1 MFWQILRRNFTAVQ
15 QSLPSTI
22 SWVLVLTLFVGLP
35 SQVALSSVA
44 SATTL
49 ATISYEINGGVGAA
63 PSSQTQRTSGETLTI
78 ATYSGLKNGNRFI
91 SWNTA
96 ADGSGTY
103 YKAGGN
109 YAPTTNLT
117 LYAQWMGAYCP
128 EGWTWSEPT
137 CKKTFSGE
145 KNYIIPF
152 GFKSLDVIAIG
163 GSGANGAKGVGG
175 KPGKIQA
182 SFSFDE
188 GDELRFFPGDS
199 ASGTTGGVDSYPN
212 ANYNGGNGIALNGN
226 SGGGGAATVVT
237 KNGSATSNIIM
248 IAGGGGGGGANTGCY
263 SQYNPTTSTPGSD
276 NASSNGLTY
285 GSNGTN
291 HGSNRVS
298 GAGGGGNNGGA
309 TGGATPAYTCSS
321 GNDNGGLGLGGFR
334 GGNSATGAS
343 ATVANTVNEVNG
355 VAGSVTLQLTRPT
368 ITYNL
373 NGASGT
379 APVKQIQNSE
389 GAPLEVSEPGVTRTG
404 YTFAGWNT
412 LANAGGTNYAV
423 GSLYDTNT
431 ALVLYAK
438 WSSQITFNGNSN
450 TGGSA
455 PAAVTAIGS
464 NPATLATNSGNL
476 TRTGY
481 TFAGWNSAADGTG
494 TSYAVGLNTFVAT
507 GDVTLYAQ
515 WNSTITYS
523 RNNATGGAAPAAQT
537 AVGQKPLTLQTNVAG
552 GLSRTGYE
560 FAGWNTAADGSG
572 TRYNAG
578 ATNYISNGD
587 ANLYAYWIPTPDKPV
602 LKQSSDSGSSSTDNI
617 TNDSTPEVSVSN
629 LIVGATVTITAY
641 NNASTAIAS
650 CTFTATSTTQSCSI
664 STALT
669 SSEYYFMAKQS
680 LGGATTLNSIKST
693 PNVQIDLVL
702 PTASVVTVGS
712 NTTISWKN
720 TQTGQVSSD
729 SLGTVYLVRNSVTV
743 SDTSSITSSNTNLW
757 KSVSITQAYVATNVV
772 LTGLL
777 GGTYKAYALDA
788 AGNLGLASTNSMLVY
803 SQANAPTDL
812 VATPGVGT
820 MGPKFDL
827 TWTAPTDTGGGIDS
841 YLVQYSINGGSTWVS
856 FPRNAAPGTSYSV
869 YPVIYET
876 DYLFRISAVNLWG
889 TGTTSSASDVKKV
902 DIPSCSPTTSPNGF
916 TFVFPI
922 GVCAWTVPAGV
933 TSIKVDARGAQGGWG
948 DYAPGTGGQVIG
960 TLAVTPG
967 ETLYM
972 YVGDQGVGFGDTSN
986 PLSGRGGF
994 NGGGFGGAGGA
1005 GGRNGSGGGGATDIR
1020 TSINSVASRVVVAG
1034 GGGGTTYQGNSC
1046 CRNIGNGGNGGGTTG
1061 AQTSTSDGAGGGGG
1075 TQSAGGYS
1083 YGTASGAGIGGAG
1096 LDAVS
1101 PSTYGSGGGGGGYYG
1116 GGGGGGP
1123 WKTGGGGGSSYVS
1136 NGRFTSTTNSQGVNC
1151 APGFLSI
1158 TVGDD
1163 VSQVPPIPNTCGIN
1177 GDTTPPVVSTAVAPS
1192 VNAAGS
1198 IITIT
1203 YTDVSFLNTNFVPPS
1218 LFTVTSGGTN
1228 VAVSSITFLNKVL
1241 YLNLAQNLKPGATT
1255 TIAYSD
1261 PTAGNDVYV
1270 VQDAFGNDAGSFS
1283 NVSIPTSAITVAV
1296 PTTPVLAAASDSGT
1310 SNSDKNTNDN
1320 TPTFSSSSLVV
1331 GATVT
1336 FTATPS
1342 AGSAVTCVITA
1353 TATTDSCTFTTLS
1366 NSTYAIAVKQTSG
1379 TVTSGSPTPLTG
1391 VVIDTTRPTV
1401 ALTST
1406 ITNGG
1411 NFTATVSAPSTTYT
1425 ITATFSEAVSG
1436 LLISEIT
1443 KDAASTGWSIST
1455 SLSAFGSFGYTFT
1468 ASNSQGT
1475 GNTAGKLLLRI
1486 AEGVAADTAGNTNT
1500 ATTNDFVI
1508 NTLIQVTLSNTYG
1521 TAIPVVGG
1529 NVAYAAQT
1537 SSGAAITL
1545 PGAGTLTR
1553 NYHSFAGWS
1562 LTTNGNGAVIGSTY
1576 TPTVPTTLY
1585 SSWTPNT
1592 FVVSFDANGGI
1603 GSPDSATVSNTY
1615 GTTGLAISSTYN
1627 RGSLMRTGYTFA
1639 GWSAS
1644 NGGAAVT
1651 NPYSPTSSLT
1661 LYARWTANTYAIT
1674 FDSNT
1679 ATSGTMNNLTITAGM
1694 PIALWGNLF
1703 VKTGFTFNGWNSAAN
1718 GKGTTYGEA
1727 AYVTLYENTRLY
1739 AQWKVLTPG
1748 TPTIT
1753 SVSAGNTSV
1762 IVTVAGAGISG
1773 SAGAVDSFT
1782 VQAYSDA
1789 GTLLTGKT
1797 CTVLAAASPL
1807 SCTVSGLTNGT
1818 VYKFK
1823 TTAFNSTG
1831 SRDNGS
1837 GFSPSA
1843 TPAPYTII
1851 YNINGGT
1858 SGAISNGSYNLGTP
1872 LTLPT
1877 PSRNNYTFSGW
1888 YDTTTAGT
1896 LIGAGGA
1903 SYSPNSSRT
1912 VYARWTG
1919 VGYTITYY
1927 ANGATSG
1934 TVPSSGTF
1942 TSGGSSYSIAGNTG
1956 NLARNGYTFGGW
1968 DTSTVGNGT
1977 PYAVNA
1983 SYSTNSNLNLFAKW
1997 TPISRSVTY
2006 SVTKDSG
2013 SIPSGLTG
2021 KYIGETFT
2029 VASASGFFRSGYSF
2043 AGWSDGTNTYAAG
2056 ATYTV
2061 SGTDVTLTAQW
2072 IGASYSVTYIANG
2085 GSGSLPT
2092 QGNLITGETFTV
2104 PSNSLTRNGYSF
2116 VAWNDGSTNYAAGSI
2131 YTISG
2136 ANVSLIAQWT
2146 ATGFTISYEG
2156 NGSDG
2161 GSAPTTGRYVT
2172 GGAPYSVALNS
2183 FTKTGFSFTG
2193 WKSSTNFDYAPGAGY
2208 ATSAD
2213 LVLTAQWTAKVIS
2226 ISYNVNGGSGS
2237 APSST
2242 NWTYDTVT
2250 AKSLDSGSGLTKLGY
2265 SFGGWSTSASA
2276 TTGSLTSTPASN
2288 VTYYAVWTPE
2298 VYSVSYVANG
2308 GSGNGPTETGKTLGS
2323 TFTLAAANSFTAPN
2337 SGGTFIFA
2345 YWSDGTANY
2354 SAGSTYLMPAG
2365 PVTLSANWIQL
2376 FDVTYNG
2383 NGGATTNGHSQESD
2397 GKTITIGPAATRDGY
2412 NFVKWEAQ
2420 SGELF
2425 APGETTTVSNSRYL
2439 FRATWSPIARTV
2451 TYDLNGG
2458 SGSAPATLTG
2468 KTIGQIIN
2476 LDSTGAT
2483 KDGYTF
2489 GGWSISGT
2497 TYPAGASYT
2506 IGNANVSPSA
2516 IWNPA
2521 TYAISYNGNGATS
2534 GTVPS
2539 AGTFT
2544 TGGSYTAQSN
2554 SGSLDKS
2561 GFTFAGWNTSASG
2574 NGSDYAVG
2582 ATNVT
2587 AIADLILYAK
2597 WTTTSYSVTYLL
2609 NGATSSQPPTS
2620 NVQYGSTFTV
2630 AAAATQ
2636 DGKTF
2641 TGWSDNTNTYGGG
2654 STYTMGTAPVVL
2666 SATWA
2671 NQLYAI
2677 NYSLNGGSGSSAP
2690 LQASLSATDTFTVQS
2705 TIATKSG
2712 YSFGGWSNGS
2722 NTYQPGSTFSMTA
2735 SNVALTAIWNIAAPG
2750 VPGTPTVTPGDGNA
2764 TIAIVAPSSGGA
2776 PTSYLVTASPGGATC
2791 NVISPA
2797 TSCVITGL
2805 SNGTIYSFTSS
2816 ASNSTGGSSA
2826 SAASATISPAGK
2838 PGVPTGVTAT
2848 IGNGAATVSLT
2859 PPSITGGPAITS
2871 YTMTA
2876 SPGGAS
2882 CTINAPQTSCA
2893 VSPLSNGTEYTFTA
2907 TAYNGV
2913 AQSDSSTASAAV
2925 IPATIPDAPTITSA
2939 SSSSSGTTTV
2949 NVSAPTNT
2957 GGSAITGYT
2966 IVSDPGGFTCAA
2978 AANATSCAVT
2988 GLSDGVAYTFSAIAS
3003 NAIGNSTSSS
3013 PSSSVTSAGLPNAPS
3028 TISGTVG
3035 SGLISVSVSGANA
3048 RGSAITGYTV
3058 QAYDSTGTAIPGRNC
3073 SITPPATSC
3082 NVSGL
3087 TNGSS
3092 YTFTATTTNGVG
3104 DSSESAPSA
3113 SFTPAGV
3120 PSAPTGLTVLSGTG
3134 KVNVSWT
3141 APASNG
3147 AAITSYT
3154 AQAYDEAGNS
3164 VTGATCTISAP
3175 STSCDVSNNLDA
3187 GVNYTFKVIASN
3199 AAGAGSASSA
3209 SSSAAIN
3216 AAPSAPRNVTASTSS
3231 GSATASWDPP
3241 ADSRGS
3247 AVISYTATAYNS
3259 SNNAVG
3265 NCNVT
3270 APTETCTV
3278 TGLSNGSAYTF
3289 KVTATNGIG
3298 TSIQSSESSPVT
3310 PSTVPNAP
3318 TSVVASVGDASASVS
3333 FTAPVNN
3340 GGSSITEYIVYAS
3353 NGSTSSG
3360 SSSPIS
3366 ISGLVNDT
3374 SYTFT
3379 VKAKN
3384 INGESLASAPSAAA
3398 TPKASLPPAKSND
3411 AEPSGFAYVGS
3422 TLTSQVEFSGSPT
3435 PTKTYQWQ
3443 VCALDS
3449 DLSSCSDIA
3458 GATSATYI
3466 PSISDEG
3473 KFIRVEV
3480 KGSNALASD
3489 VTVTSALTLVINPE
3503 IVFNAPTSGLS
3514 GTAGSSFVLSVV
3526 AAGGVAPFNYTIS
3539 SGALPNGLALDA
3551 TSGQI
3556 SGTPAAAGTFT
3567 FVIRASDSNTA
3578 TKQMSVTLTIATSN
3592 NSPSPQQN
3600 SSPEPASNCDSACQA
3615 IRDARAAADKAA
3627 TDAAAKAKADAT
3639 AKAAADKAAADKAAA
3654 DAAAKAQNSAI
3665 AKAAADAAAAVQAAA
3680 DAAAKASAAN
3690 IAKAAAD
3697 AAAKKA
3703 ATAIKAAQDAAKSKT
3718 GSSSA
3723 STNAAAAKAA
3733 ADAQAAVKAAAAAAS
3748 AAASAKKQVDISLN
3762 LSVTAAKKATDSA
3775 AAQKQANAVAA
3786 AAKAAAEAA
3795 ANKAVENATAAK
3807 AKASQAAQAAAEAQ
3821 AAAVAEKQAA
3831 AKAALDAQAAAK
3843 AASIAAA
3850 AKIVA
3855 DQAAQKA
3862 AADLA
3867 KALAEKAT
3875 QSAKIAEIID
3885 PVAKASAQTALDGAA
3900 KKVEELTKVAATT
3913 SQEFET
3919 RAKEVET
3926 TLEVANQTVEIAKVV
3941 NERAEKASQSAEE
3954 KVSEASQAA
3963 KTATNSTAAA
3973 TAASTVA
3980 RSLPTTVKIAPSKNT
3995 NSNPSL
4001 SNGNGTK
4008 ATITGLKPGQKIK
4021 VTVKVK

>member
-1 MFWQILRRNFTAVQ
+1 M
-15 QSLPSTI
+15 
-22 SWVLVLTLFVGLP
+22 
-35 SQVALSSVA
+35 
-44 SATTL
+44 
-49 ATISYEINGGVGAA
+49 
-63 PSSQTQRTSGETLTI
+63 
-78 ATYSGLKNGNRFI
+78 
-91 SWNTA
+91 
-96 ADGSGTY
+96 
-103 YKAGGN
+103 
-109 YAPTTNLT
+109 
-117 LYAQWMGAYCP
+117 
-128 EGWTWSEPT
+128 
-137 CKKTFSGE
+137 
-145 KNYIIPF
+145 
-152 GFKSLDVIAIG
+152 
-163 GSGANGAKGVGG
+163 
-175 KPGKIQA
+175 
-182 SFSFDE
+182 
-188 GDELRFFPGDS
+188 
-199 ASGTTGGVDSYPN
+199 
-212 ANYNGGNGIALNGN
+212 
-226 SGGGGAATVVT
+226 
-237 KNGSATSNIIM
+237 
-248 IAGGGGGGGANTGCY
+248 
-263 SQYNPTTSTPGSD
+263 
-276 NASSNGLTY
+276 
-285 GSNGTN
+285 
-291 HGSNRVS
+291 
-298 GAGGGGNNGGA
+298 
-309 TGGATPAYTCSS
+309 
-321 GNDNGGLGLGGFR
+321 
-334 GGNSATGAS
+334 
-343 ATVANTVNEVNG
+343 
-355 VAGSVTLQLTRPT
+355 
-368 ITYNL
+368 
-373 NGASGT
+373 
-379 APVKQIQNSE
+379 
-389 GAPLEVSEPGVTRTG
+389 
-404 YTFAGWNT
+404 
-412 LANAGGTNYAV
+412 
-423 GSLYDTNT
+423 
-431 ALVLYAK
+431 
-438 WSSQITFNGNSN
+438 
-450 TGGSA
+450 
-455 PAAVTAIGS
+455 
-464 NPATLATNSGNL
+464 
-476 TRTGY
+476 
-481 TFAGWNSAADGTG
+481 
-494 TSYAVGLNTFVAT
+494 
-507 GDVTLYAQ
+507 
-515 WNSTITYS
+515 
-523 RNNATGGAAPAAQT
+523 
-537 AVGQKPLTLQTNVAG
+537 
-552 GLSRTGYE
+552 
-560 FAGWNTAADGSG
+560 
-572 TRYNAG
+572 
-578 ATNYISNGD
+578 
-587 ANLYAYWIPTPDKPV
+587 
-602 LKQSSDSGSSSTDNI
+602 
-617 TNDSTPEVSVSN
+617 
-629 LIVGATVTITAY
+629 
-641 NNASTAIAS
+641 
-650 CTFTATSTTQSCSI
+650 
-664 STALT
+664 
-669 SSEYYFMAKQS
+669 
-680 LGGATTLNSIKST
+680 
-693 PNVQIDLVL
+693 
-702 PTASVVTVGS
+702 
-712 NTTISWKN
+712 
-720 TQTGQVSSD
+720 
-729 SLGTVYLVRNSVTV
+729 
-743 SDTSSITSSNTNLW
+743 
-757 KSVSITQAYVATNVV
+757 
-772 LTGLL
+772 
-777 GGTYKAYALDA
+777 
-788 AGNLGLASTNSMLVY
+788 
-803 SQANAPTDL
+803 
-812 VATPGVGT
+812 
-820 MGPKFDL
+820 
-827 TWTAPTDTGGGIDS
+827 
-841 YLVQYSINGGSTWVS
+841 
-856 FPRNAAPGTSYSV
+856 
-869 YPVIYET
+869 
-876 DYLFRISAVNLWG
+876 
-889 TGTTSSASDVKKV
+889 
-902 DIPSCSPTTSPNGF
+902 
-916 TFVFPI
+916 
-922 GVCAWTVPAGV
+922 
-933 TSIKVDARGAQGGWG
+933 
-948 DYAPGTGGQVIG
+948 
-960 TLAVTPG
+960 
-967 ETLYM
+967 
-972 YVGDQGVGFGDTSN
+972 
-986 PLSGRGGF
+986 
-994 NGGGFGGAGGA
+994 
-1005 GGRNGSGGGGATDIR
+1005 
-1020 TSINSVASRVVVAG
+1020 
-1034 GGGGTTYQGNSC
+1034 
-1046 CRNIGNGGNGGGTTG
+1046 
-1061 AQTSTSDGAGGGGG
+1061 
-1075 TQSAGGYS
+1075 
-1083 YGTASGAGIGGAG
+1083 
-1096 LDAVS
+1096 
-1101 PSTYGSGGGGGGYYG
+1101 
-1116 GGGGGGP
+1116 
-1123 WKTGGGGGSSYVS
+1123 
-1136 NGRFTSTTNSQGVNC
+1136 
-1151 APGFLSI
+1151 
-1158 TVGDD
+1158 
-1163 VSQVPPIPNTCGIN
+1163 
-1177 GDTTPPVVSTAVAPS
+1177 
-1192 VNAAGS
+1192 
-1198 IITIT
+1198 
-1203 YTDVSFLNTNFVPPS
+1203 
-1218 LFTVTSGGTN
+1218 
-1228 VAVSSITFLNKVL
+1228 
-1241 YLNLAQNLKPGATT
+1241 
-1255 TIAYSD
+1255 
-1261 PTAGNDVYV
+1261 
-1270 VQDAFGNDAGSFS
+1270 
-1283 NVSIPTSAITVAV
+1283 
-1296 PTTPVLAAASDSGT
+1296 
-1310 SNSDKNTNDN
+1310 
-1320 TPTFSSSSLVV
+1320 
-1331 GATVT
+1331 
-1336 FTATPS
+1336 
-1342 AGSAVTCVITA
+1342 
-1353 TATTDSCTFTTLS
+1353 
-1366 NSTYAIAVKQTSG
+1366 
-1379 TVTSGSPTPLTG
+1379 
-1391 VVIDTTRPTV
+1391 
-1401 ALTST
+1401 
-1406 ITNGG
+1406 
-1411 NFTATVSAPSTTYT
+1411 
-1425 ITATFSEAVSG
+1425 
-1436 LLISEIT
+1436 
-1443 KDAASTGWSIST
+1443 
-1455 SLSAFGSFGYTFT
+1455 
-1468 ASNSQGT
+1468 
-1475 GNTAGKLLLRI
+1475 
-1486 AEGVAADTAGNTNT
+1486 
-1500 ATTNDFVI
+1500 
-1508 NTLIQVTLSNTYG
+1508 
-1521 TAIPVVGG
+1521 
-1529 NVAYAAQT
+1529 
-1537 SSGAAITL
+1537 
-1545 PGAGTLTR
+1545 
-1553 NYHSFAGWS
+1553 
-1562 LTTNGNGAVIGSTY
+1562 
-1576 TPTVPTTLY
+1576 
-1585 SSWTPNT
+1585 
-1592 FVVSFDANGGI
+1592 
-1603 GSPDSATVSNTY
+1603 
-1615 GTTGLAISSTYN
+1615 
-1627 RGSLMRTGYTFA
+1627 
-1639 GWSAS
+1639 
-1644 NGGAAVT
+1644 
-1651 NPYSPTSSLT
+1651 
-1661 LYARWTANTYAIT
+1661 
-1674 FDSNT
+1674 
-1679 ATSGTMNNLTITAGM
+1679 
-1694 PIALWGNLF
+1694 
-1703 VKTGFTFNGWNSAAN
+1703 
-1718 GKGTTYGEA
+1718 
-1727 AYVTLYENTRLY
+1727 
-1739 AQWKVLTPG
+1739 
-1748 TPTIT
+1748 
-1753 SVSAGNTSV
+1753 
-1762 IVTVAGAGISG
+1762 
-1773 SAGAVDSFT
+1773 
-1782 VQAYSDA
+1782 
-1789 GTLLTGKT
+1789 
-1797 CTVLAAASPL
+1797 
-1807 SCTVSGLTNGT
+1807 
-1818 VYKFK
+1818 
-1823 TTAFNSTG
+1823 
-1831 SRDNGS
+1831 
-1837 GFSPSA
+1837 
-1843 TPAPYTII
+1843 
-1851 YNINGGT
+1851 
-1858 SGAISNGSYNLGTP
+1858 
-1872 LTLPT
+1872 
-1877 PSRNNYTFSGW
+1877 
-1888 YDTTTAGT
+1888 
-1896 LIGAGGA
+1896 
-1903 SYSPNSSRT
+1903 
-1912 VYARWTG
+1912 
-1919 VGYTITYY
+1919 
-1927 ANGATSG
+1927 
-1934 TVPSSGTF
+1934 
-1942 TSGGSSYSIAGNTG
+1942 
-1956 NLARNGYTFGGW
+1956 
-1968 DTSTVGNGT
+1968 
-1977 PYAVNA
+1977 
-1983 SYSTNSNLNLFAKW
+1983 
-1997 TPISRSVTY
+1997 
-2006 SVTKDSG
+2006 
-2013 SIPSGLTG
+2013 
-2021 KYIGETFT
+2021 
-2029 VASASGFFRSGYSF
+2029 
-2043 AGWSDGTNTYAAG
+2043 
-2056 ATYTV
+2056 
-2061 SGTDVTLTAQW
+2061 
-2072 IGASYSVTYIANG
+2072 
-2085 GSGSLPT
+2085 
-2092 QGNLITGETFTV
+2092 
-2104 PSNSLTRNGYSF
+2104 
-2116 VAWNDGSTNYAAGSI
+2116 
-2131 YTISG
+2131 
-2136 ANVSLIAQWT
+2136 
-2146 ATGFTISYEG
+2146 
-2156 NGSDG
+2156 
-2161 GSAPTTGRYVT
+2161 
-2172 GGAPYSVALNS
+2172 NS

-2213 LVLTAQWTAKVIS
+2213 LVLTAQWAAKVIA

-2345 YWSDGTANY
+2345 YWSDGIANY

-2376 FDVTYNG
+2376 FDVTYNA
-2383 NGGATTNGHSQESD
+2383 NGGATTNGHSQEIN
-2397 GKTITIGPAATRDGY
+2397 GATITIGSAATRDGY

-2476 LDSTGAT
+2476 LDSTTATT

-2705 TIATKSG
+2705 TTATKSG

-2722 NTYQPGSTFSMTA
+2722 NTYQPGSTFGMTA
-2735 SNVALTAIWNIAAPG
+2735 SNVALTAIWNVAAPG

-2764 TIAIVAPSSGGA
+2764 TIAIVVPSSGGA

-2805 SNGTIYSFTSS
+2805 SNGTSYSFTSS
-2816 ASNSTGGSSA
+2816 ASNATGGSSA

-2949 NVSAPTNT
+2949 NFSAPTNT

-2978 AANATSCAVT
+2978 TANATSCSVT

-3073 SITPPATSC
+3073 SISPPATSC

-3480 KGSNALASD
+3480 KGSNVLASD

-3526 AAGGVAPFNYTIS
+3526 AAGGVAPFNYTVS

-3690 IAKAAAD
+3690 IAKEAAD

-3748 AAASAKKQVDISLN
+3748 TAASAKKQVDISLN
-3762 LSVTAAKKATDSA
+3762 LSITAAKKASDSA

-3795 ANKAVENATAAK
+3795 ANKAVQDATAAK
-3807 AKASQAAQAAAEAQ
+3807 AKASQAAKAAEEAQ
-3821 AAAVAEKQAA
+3821 AAAVVEKQAA
-3831 AKAALDAQAAAK
+3831 AKAALDAQTAAK

-3850 AKIVA
+3850 EKMVA

-3919 RAKEVET
+3919 KAKEVET
-3926 TLEVANQTVEIAKVV
+3926 TLEAANQAVEMAKDK
-3941 NERAEKASQSAEE
+3941 NERAEKSAQNAEE
-3954 KVSEASQAA
+3954 KVSVASQAA

-3973 TAASTVA
+3973 TAATTVA